1 MDQKPLRIF
10 NVNEILA
17 GLPLADL
24 SRGVEQ
30 EDDADAFP
38 MQAAF
43 GSGGLFIGGFV
54 GLAPWENHPD
64 TDELLYAVEGEV
76 EITILTDAGAQTEML
91 RQGCVCIVPKGLWHR
106 QHAHAPVRLMTI
118 SGPSLSSRG
127 DDPRPLTRRGLWRQH
142 EPQGHCRD
150 NAAAE
155 AEGMRVAG
163 AAFIVVLSTVP
174 SAPTHSP
181 TGEQFLF
188 VAHARGIVGHA
199 QR

>member
-127 DDPRPLTRRGLWRQH
+127 DDPRPLTRRSLWRQH
-142 EPQGHCRD
+142 EPQGPLPR
-150 NAAAE
+150 
-155 AEGMRVAG
+155 
-163 AAFIVVLSTVP
+163 
-174 SAPTHSP
+174 
-181 TGEQFLF
+181 Q
-188 VAHARGIVGHA
+188 RGSRSRGHA
-199 QR
+199 GRWRSLYCSSVYGSFSPNAFTNGRTISFRRARAA

>member
-127 DDPRPLTRRGLWRQH
+127 DDPRPLTRRSLWRQH
-142 EPQGHCRD
+142 ERRATAATTRQPKPRACGSLAQPLLFFCLRFLQPQRIHQRA
-150 NAAAE
+150 NNFFRRARAA
-155 AEGMRVAG
+155 
-163 AAFIVVLSTVP
+163 
-174 SAPTHSP
+174 
-181 TGEQFLF
+181 
-188 VAHARGIVGHA
+188 
-199 QR
+199 

>member
-91 RQGCVCIVPKGLWHR
+91 RQGCVCIVPRTVASPARPCAGQADDDLRPK
-106 QHAHAPVRLMTI
+106 PVVA
-118 SGPSLSSRG
+118 G
-127 DDPRPLTRRGLWRQH
+127 DDPRPVDS
-142 EPQGHCRD
+142 PQP
-150 NAAAE
+150 
-155 AEGMRVAG
+155 VAP
-163 AAFIVVLSTVP
+163 A
-174 SAPTHSP
+174 
-181 TGEQFLF
+181 
-188 VAHARGIVGHA
+188 
-199 QR
+199 

>member
-76 EITILTDAGAQTEML
+76 EITILTDAEHKRKCCGRDAS
-91 RQGCVCIVPKGLWHR
+91 VSYPKDCGIASTPMR
-106 QHAHAPVRLMTI
+106 R
-118 SGPSLSSRG
+118 SG
-127 DDPRPLTRRGLWRQH
+127 
-142 EPQGHCRD
+142 
-150 NAAAE
+150 
-155 AEGMRVAG
+155 
-163 AAFIVVLSTVP
+163 
-174 SAPTHSP
+174 
-181 TGEQFLF
+181 
-188 VAHARGIVGHA
+188 
-199 QR
+199 

>member
-1 MDQKPLRIF
+1 MRHGSETLRIF

-91 RQGCVCIVPKGLWHR
+91 RQGCVCIVPKDCGIASTPMR
-106 QHAHAPVRLMTI
+106 R
-118 SGPSLSSRG
+118 SG
-127 DDPRPLTRRGLWRQH
+127 
-142 EPQGHCRD
+142 
-150 NAAAE
+150 
-155 AEGMRVAG
+155 
-163 AAFIVVLSTVP
+163 
-174 SAPTHSP
+174 
-181 TGEQFLF
+181 
-188 VAHARGIVGHA
+188 
-199 QR
+199 